1 VASGFIAGTAPVS
14 VTDSACSCKFAVQK
28 HSMLD
33 VGLFVHS
40 AAVFHVTAQ
49 QTKKIQFSAFKL
61 LVGRLEEHQACEISN
76 EVLVW
81 LSVRSEVQIACI
93 CTS

>member
-1 VASGFIAGTAPVS
+1 MQVCCPGTLHAGCRPIRN
-14 VTDSACSCKFAVQK
+14 SA
-28 HSMLD
+28 L
-33 VGLFVHS
+33 
-40 AAVFHVTAQ
+40 VFHVTAQ
-49 QTKKIQFSAFKL
+49 QTKNIQFSAFKL